1 MSPALIS
8 NLDLAYRW
16 LCQQRQHYP
25 ANADVWDLRFHWN
38 VERPILI
45 RELRTGHFQ
54 LGPMQVLT
62 QPDGEV
68 LHLWRSRDALVL
80 KALTLTIQPRLRVSS
95 RCVHVKGHGGLK
107 AAVREVQQRL
117 PGYHYVLRTDVKGYY
132 EHIDHQILLAQLA
145 RAIREPPLREL
156 LHQAIAHTVERGG
169 LYWDIRQGI
178 SRGCPLSP
186 LLGALYLLA
195 LVQRFSRVDVY
206 YVRYMDDILVLAKT
220 HWQLRRAV
228 RVVNR
233 SLTEHKLGKHPDKT
247 FIGRIERGFD
257 FLGYHFSRGPLQL
270 AAQTVQK
277 HVSHLRWLYEQQ
289 TKKKVTSKE
298 VASVLGA
305 YVKRWRAWCRAG
317 LSDSE
322 TQLDFGLLAAAGCGR
337 CKRAKAY

>member
-1 MSPALIS
+1 MSPARIS

-38 VERPILI
+38 AERPKLVS
-45 RELRTGHFQ
+45 ELRTGHFQ

-68 LHLWRSRDALVL
+68 LHLWRARDALVL
-80 KALTLTIQPRLRVSS
+80 KALTLTIQPQLHLSS

-145 RAIREPPLREL
+145 RSIKEPPLRDL
-156 LHQAIAHTVERGG
+156 LHQAIARTVERGG

-186 LLGALYLLA
+186 LLGALYLRA
-195 LVQRFSRVDVY
+195 LDERFNRMDVY

-228 RVVNR
+228 RAVNR
-233 SLTEHKLGKHPDKT
+233 SLAEHKLAKHPDKN

-257 FLGYHFSRGPLQL
+257 FLCYHFSRGPLQL
-270 AAQTVQK
+270 AAQTVLK
-277 HVSHLRWLYEQQ
+277 HVSHLRRLYEQQ
-289 TKKKVTSKE
+289 TKKKATSKE

-305 YVKRWRAWCRAG
+305 YVKRWRAWCSAG
-317 LSDSE
+317 LATE
-322 TQLDFGLLAAAGCGR
+322 MLAVDLSFFTTTHCSSG
-337 CKRAKAY
+337 